1 MRDTPADRPTPDAAA
16 GMRIVSW
23 NLLHGGGASASDVEA
38 LVHGRQPDLLLMQE
52 ATEAIDTL
60 AARIGGHYARV
71 PLPGRRHGLAC
82 WSPRPFPSPPAS
94 LPLPSGSFV
103 HRVCQI
109 VRVLDANG
117 AGWSVANVHLSHGQF
132 LNRRQLLVI
141 AGHLPPRACVLGDF
155 NLVGPVLL
163 PGFRDV
169 GPRDPTHRMADAVP
183 LRLDRCLVRGLH
195 CLEAVRLPRSRSDHH
210 PIMVRLGTAATN
222 ADGATFRTRA
232 EKWAINAMRE
242 RRVRDTGAAAAS
254 PRRAGAPEAAAPRA
268 SRS

>member
-1 MRDTPADRPTPDAAA
+1 
-16 GMRIVSW
+16 MRIVSW
-23 NLLHGGGASASDVEA
+23 NLLHGAGATAGDVEA
-38 LVHGRQPDLLLMQE
+38 LVRDRRPDLLLMQE
-52 ATEAIDTL
+52 ATEAIDALT
-60 AARIGGHYARV
+60 ARLGGYYARV

-82 WSPRPFPSPPAS
+82 WSPRPFPVSPAS

-109 VRVLDANG
+109 VG
-117 AGWSVANVHLSHGQF
+117 AAGGGGEHWSVANVHLSHGQF

-141 AGHLPPRACVLGDF
+141 AAHLPPRACVLGDF

-169 GPRDPTHRMADAVP
+169 GPRDPTHRMADTVP

-210 PIMVRLGTAATN
+210 PIMVRLAVGASG
-222 ADGATFRTRA
+222 DGGGRAKLRARA
-232 EKWAINAMRE
+232 ENWAINALR
-242 RRVRDTGAAAAS
+242 
-254 PRRAGAPEAAAPRA
+254 
-268 SRS
+268 